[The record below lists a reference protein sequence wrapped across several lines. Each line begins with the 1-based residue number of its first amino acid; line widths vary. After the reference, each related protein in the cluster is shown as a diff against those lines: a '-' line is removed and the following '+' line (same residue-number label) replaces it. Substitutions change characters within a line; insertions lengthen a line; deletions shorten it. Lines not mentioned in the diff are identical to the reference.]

1 MSKHDPSTENLNDRE
16 GDAVPT
22 TIRQIHHSNQGDVD
36 ESDPLHSAVPSS
48 ASQPVPSSFRFHD
61 GSQSP
66 QTSEQLADDVNQHY
80 TLEMNRQTTVRRT
93 SHSRPESRDIG
104 PRDDATQF
112 RTSLPVSS
120 RASILSDSHHLIPS
134 SQTSEQP
141 ASDENSHT
149 LEICQETADG
159 PLPMLY
165 MSVKPYPAIDGT
177 MINEM
182 IEEDRKANRNITRV
196 TAQEPVT
203 VKSLK
208 FMIQMIMR
216 GIPQQAQTKL
226 SFSQFM
232 DVAVACWHYR
242 CPMDSIEHRADEFHD
257 DLWKN
262 DFPNR
267 MPEQFRSWMFLA
279 LIFGW
284 PDVFASASMALTS
297 EYKASDDEK
306 GFLPEALECKYS
318 LEFY

>member
-1 MSKHDPSTENLNDRE
+1 MSRHDPSTENLNDWERN
-16 GDAVPT
+16 AVPT
-22 TIRQIHHSNQGDVD
+22 TIRQIHDSNQGAVD
-36 ESDPLHSAVPSS
+36 ADHQSDPLHSAVPSS
-48 ASQPVPSSFRFHD
+48 TSQPVPSSFRSHD

-66 QTSEQLADDVNQHY
+66 QTSEQLPDDVNQ
-80 TLEMNRQTTVRRT
+80 Q
-93 SHSRPESRDIG
+93 
-104 PRDDATQF
+104 
-112 RTSLPVSS
+112 
-120 RASILSDSHHLIPS
+120 
-134 SQTSEQP
+134 
-141 ASDENSHT
+141 HT

-182 IEEDRKANRNITRV
+182 IEEDRKANTNITRV

-203 VKSLK
+203 VKALK

-226 SFSQFM
+226 SFSQFV

-267 MPEQFRSWMFLA
+267 MPGQFRSWMFLA

-306 GFLPEALECKYS
+306 GFLPEALE
-318 LEFY
+318 